1 MGRHLLVVITTI
13 HKTTSV
19 IRIEAIIYQKKTG
32 SYILTKKQRWEL
44 GLQKIDRLTKNQAFL
59 SGMKEIGKKEVDHL

>member
-19 IRIEAIIYQKKTG
+19 IRIEAIIYQKFTG
-32 SYILTKKQRWEL
+32 SYILTKKQRSEL
-44 GLQKIDRLTKNQAFL
+44 GFQKIDKLTKNQAIL
-59 SGMKEIGKKEVDHL
+59 YGMKEIGEKEEDH